1 MRNVIA
7 ACTLS
12 FFAMSASAADDAGS
26 AQWQGIYGGVSA
38 GSMRSTSSFTNMTSS
53 TVWETPG
60 VKNENKNTD
69 NVWGGQLG
77 YQFVRDNLLLGV
89 ELSGS
94 SGTETS
100 RMQSMLYSWHYNQME
115 VGPFALLGGRIGY
128 VQDNWLVYGKAGFA
142 MGKVK
147 YHSDDFPAYTNYN
160 IYDQSAWQNGWQL
173 GAGVEYAITRNIR
186 VALDY
191 THIDLGSKTETK
203 DWHTLAGVYGGRE
216 TFRLDAKADVTALR
230 LNYAF

>member
-12 FFAMSASAADDAGS
+12 FFAFLASAADDAGT
-26 AQWQGIYGGVSA
+26 AQWQGIYGGVSV
-38 GSMRSTSSFTNMTSS
+38 GSMRSTSSFTNVTSS
-53 TVWETPG
+53 TTWETPG

-69 NVWGGQLG
+69 TVWGGQLG
-77 YQFVRDNLLLGV
+77 YQIVRDKLLMGV
-89 ELSGS
+89 ELSAS

-100 RMQSMLYSWHYNQME
+100 RTQSTLYPWHYNEME
-115 VGPFALLGGRIGY
+115 VGPLALLGGRLGY
-128 VQDNWLVYGKAGFA
+128 VQDSWMVYAKGGFA
-142 MGKVK
+142 AGKVK
-147 YHSDDFPAYTNYN
+147 YYSDDIPAFNNVYE
-160 IYDQSAWQNGWQL
+160 QSAWQYGWQL

-191 THIDLGSKTETK
+191 THVDLGSDTQTK
-203 DWHTLAGVYGGRE
+203 DWYTLAGAYGGRE
-216 TFRLDAKADVTALR
+216 TFRLDAKADMTALR

>member
-1 MRNVIA
+1 
-7 ACTLS
+7 
-12 FFAMSASAADDAGS
+12 
-26 AQWQGIYGGVSA
+26 
-38 GSMRSTSSFTNMTSS
+38 MRSTSSFTNMTSS
-53 TVWETPG
+53 TAWETPG

-69 NVWGGQLG
+69 TVWGGQLG
-77 YQFVRDNLLLGV
+77 YQVVRDNLLLGV

-100 RMQSMLYSWHYNQME
+100 RMQSTLYSWHYNKME

-147 YHSDDFPAYTNYN
+147 YHSDDFPAFNN
-160 IYDQSAWQNGWQL
+160 VYDQSAWQNGWQL

-203 DWHTLAGVYGGRE
+203 DWYTLAGVYGGRE

>member
-12 FFAMSASAADDAGS
+12 FFAISASAADDVGS
-26 AQWQGIYGGVSA
+26 TQWQGIYGGVSA
-38 GSMRSTSSFTNMTSS
+38 GSMRSTSSFTNVTTSV
-53 TVWETPG
+53 TWETPG
-60 VKNENKNTD
+60 AKNEYKDTD
-69 NVWGGQLG
+69 TIWGGQLG
-77 YQFVRDNLLLGV
+77 YQIVRGNFLLGV

-100 RMQSMLYSWHYNQME
+100 RTQSTLHPWHFNEME
-115 VGPFALLGGRIGY
+115 VGPLALLGGRLGY
-128 VQDNWLVYGKAGFA
+128 VQDSWLVYGKAGFA

-147 YHSDDFPAYTNYN
+147 YHSDDIPAFTNV
-160 IYDQSAWQNGWQL
+160 YDQSAWQNGWQL

-191 THIDLGSKTETK
+191 THIDLGSKTQTK
-203 DWHTLAGVYGGRE
+203 DWYNQAGVYGGSE
-216 TFRLDAKADVTALR
+216 TFRLDAKIDVTAVR
-230 LNYAF
+230 LNYGF